1 MGEGQASTL
10 GRKVGRSKTRCD
22 RYRTEHRL
30 EKNKIRRM
38 AAMIKN
44 LSPDN
49 KMRILTEKRIK
60 ELATVV
66 RGY

>member
-1 MGEGQASTL
+1 MGKGQASKL
-10 GRKVGRSKTRCD
+10 GRKVGRNKTKSD

-38 AAMIKN
+38 TAMIKN

-60 ELATVV
+60 ELTATA

>member
-1 MGEGQASTL
+1 MEEGQASKL
-10 GRKVGRSKTRCD
+10 RRKVGRSKTRCD
-22 RYRTEHRL
+22 RYRIEHRL

-38 AAMIKN
+38 VAMIRN

-60 ELATVV
+60 ELAAVV

>member
-1 MGEGQASTL
+1 MGKSQASKL

-30 EKNKIRRM
+30 KKNKIRRM

-60 ELATVV
+60 ELTSIV
-66 RGY
+66 RGH

>member
-1 MGEGQASTL
+1 MGRGQASKL
-10 GRKVGRSKTRCD
+10 GRKVGRNKDTCA
-22 RYRTEHRL
+22 RYKLEHRL

-38 AAMIKN
+38 TAMIKD

-49 KMRILTEKRIK
+49 KMKTLSEKRIK
-60 ELATVV
+60 ELTTIV